1 MTEKVER
8 AMFDYFGLE
17 GQTAIVTGSGNGI
30 GRATAI
36 MLADL
41 GANVMVCDIETDSA
55 KKVEEEILGRGG
67 KAVSNRCDVTKLEE
81 IKETIRKTVEAFGTV
96 DILVNNAAGFGGGK
110 TFDKMTYEEWDRLIR
125 INLTGAYMFTNE
137 VLPYM
142 VEKQHGKICM
152 VSSGAAL
159 GYDFSDPHYAASK
172 AGMIGLAKELSQEL
186 AKHRINVIVL
196 GTGLT
201 DTRMAHLP
209 GRSWE
214 DETKG
219 LPWYR
224 VGTPKDQA
232 SAIVFLVSE
241 AAEYITGQVLCP
253 NGGAWM

>member
-1 MTEKVER
+1 MTERVQK
-8 AMFDYFGLE
+8 AMFDYFRLE

-41 GANVMVCDIETDSA
+41 GTNVMVCDIEEDSA
-55 KKVEEEILGRGG
+55 QKVAKKIKERGG
-67 KAVSNRCDVTKLEE
+67 HAISNRCDVTKLDE
-81 IKETIRKTVEAFGTV
+81 IRDTIQKTVQAFGNV

-110 TFDKMTYEEWDRLIR
+110 TFDQMTYEEWDRLIR

-142 VEKQHGKICM
+142 VKKCHGKICM
-152 VSSGAAL
+152 VSSGAAM

-186 AKHRINVIVL
+186 AKYRININAL

-224 VGTPKDQA
+224 VGTPEDQA
-232 SAIVFLVSE
+232 AAIVFLVSE